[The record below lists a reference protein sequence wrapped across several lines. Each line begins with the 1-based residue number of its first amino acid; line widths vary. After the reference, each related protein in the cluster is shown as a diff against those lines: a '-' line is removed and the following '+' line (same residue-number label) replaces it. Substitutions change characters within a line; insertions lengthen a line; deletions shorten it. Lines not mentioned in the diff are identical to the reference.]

1 MAIQCAEAQTSTL
14 AKLVPPHTAAHKLG
28 HQLQD
33 GSFAQA
39 DSHESRN
46 CRHAL
51 EMETGNVVQKTWRLD
66 LGKSGEGG
74 NPTALAWVSIQGA
87 REAGASESGY
97 FCAGRL
103 AHSTAQLW
111 NLDESQWRR
120 PQDHPRASTPRNVQS
135 HSRYVYASGHA
146 SETRTSC
153 QNREADF
160 DGRSRSKARHAD
172 NPIPYWTLTDP
183 DSKRGV
189 RISSLESWRP
199 RRDLNPCYRRER
211 AMS

>member
-51 EMETGNVVQKTWRLD
+51 EMETGNSVQQTRRLD
-66 LGKSGEGG
+66 FRKSAQGG

-111 NLDESQWRR
+111 NLYESQLRR
-120 PQDHPRASTPRNVQS
+120 PPHHTR
-135 HSRYVYASGHA
+135 HS
-146 SETRTSC
+146 
-153 QNREADF
+153 
-160 DGRSRSKARHAD
+160 
-172 NPIPYWTLTDP
+172 
-183 DSKRGV
+183 
-189 RISSLESWRP
+189 
-199 RRDLNPCYRRER
+199 
-211 AMS
+211 M